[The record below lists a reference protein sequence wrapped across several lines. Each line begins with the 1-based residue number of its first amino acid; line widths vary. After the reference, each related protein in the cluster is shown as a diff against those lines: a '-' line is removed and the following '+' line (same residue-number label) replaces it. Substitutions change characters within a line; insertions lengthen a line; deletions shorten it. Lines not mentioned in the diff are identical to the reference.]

1 MRQVSGF
8 RFRVSGAAAL
18 RSLVVLLLVLAC
30 CAPAFADSKS
40 ENLKP
45 LDDTGTEGIA
55 GTTNAPAANE
65 ATDAALETK
74 YRAEL
79 EKRLAQERD
88 SYAGSLRSL
97 WLANGAVWACLLG
110 FIIAQAFAIKKR
122 SVELAR
128 LKAQR
133 EGK

>member
-1 MRQVSGF
+1 MNKWLAFGVRCSVT
-8 RFRVSGAAAL
+8 
-18 RSLVVLLLVLAC
+18 LLLLLMFALPV
-30 CAPAFADSKS
+30 FADSKA

-45 LDDTGTEGIA
+45 LDAPSAEGIG
-55 GTTNAPAANE
+55 GTTAKPASTE
-65 ATDAALETK
+65 ATDAALEAR

-79 EKRLAQERD
+79 ETRLAQERD

-110 FIIAQAFAIKKR
+110 FIISQALAIKKR
-122 SVELAR
+122 SAELER

-133 EGK
+133 ETK

>member
-18 RSLVVLLLVLAC
+18 RSLLALLLVLAC
-30 CAPAFADSKS
+30 CAPVFADSKA

-45 LDDTGTEGIA
+45 LEDPAAEGIG
-55 GTTNAPAANE
+55 GTTNAPAASE
-65 ATDAALETK
+65 ATDAALEKK

-110 FIIAQAFAIKKR
+110 FIIAQALAIKKR
-122 SVELAR
+122 SAELER